1 MLSVLIPTYNYDITP
16 LVMEIKN
23 QCNTNKIEFEI
34 LAFDDGSNSSLN
46 EVNTTINTIE
56 NCYFKVLSNN
66 IGRSAIRNLLGK
78 TAKYENLLFIDAG
91 TTIENSEFIKNY
103 MEHID
108 SDVLNGGMIAKKQ
121 APKKPFKLRWL
132 YTKNRE
138 HKALCSSNFLIK
150 KDIFFKFLFNESV
163 KKYGF
168 EDVLF
173 FDQLISNGIQ
183 VKVIQNP
190 VLHNSDDDANTYL
203 TKTKAGLENLTN
215 LIENGLL
222 NPNSSKIYQHYLKLE
237 KYRLSKLTSKIYK
250 WFIKI
255 FLLNFNS
262 SNPSLLLFD
271 IYRLSYLCYIKTKD

>member
-1 MLSVLIPTYNYDITP
+1 MFSVLIPTYNYDITP

-23 QCNTNKIEFEI
+23 QCKTNKIEFEI

-46 EVNTTINTIE
+46 EVNTTINTLE
-56 NCYFKVLSNN
+56 NCYFKVLPKN

-108 SDVLNGGMIAKKQ
+108 IDVLNGGMIAKKQ

-173 FDQLISNGIQ
+173 FDQLISNGIE

-222 NPNSSKIYQHYLKLE
+222 KPNSSKIYQHYLKLE
-237 KYRLSKLTSKIYK
+237 KYRLSKLTSKIHK